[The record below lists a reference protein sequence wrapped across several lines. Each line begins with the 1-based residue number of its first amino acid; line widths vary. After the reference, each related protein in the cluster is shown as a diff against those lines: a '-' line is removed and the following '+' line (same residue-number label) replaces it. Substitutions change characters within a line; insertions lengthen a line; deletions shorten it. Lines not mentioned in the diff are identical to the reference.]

1 MSGTLG
7 IAPIRTAGIDGLH
20 RVVGVVA
27 ARGAAL
33 RRRGG
38 LSVRW
43 GVPVAV
49 LLAAVVVWA
58 TVSLSTMWAPA

>member
-7 IAPIRTAGIDGLH
+7 IAPIRTAGIDGVH
-20 RVVGVVA
+20 RVVRALAVR
-27 ARGAAL
+27 RGAL

-38 LSVRW
+38 LSTSW

-49 LLAAVVVWA
+49 LLTVAVVWV
-58 TVSLSTMWAPA
+58 TVSLANSLAAA